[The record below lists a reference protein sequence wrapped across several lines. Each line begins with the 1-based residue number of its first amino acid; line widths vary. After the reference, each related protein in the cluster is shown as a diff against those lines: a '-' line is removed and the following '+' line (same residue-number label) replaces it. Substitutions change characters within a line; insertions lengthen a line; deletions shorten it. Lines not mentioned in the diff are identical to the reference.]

1 MQRRIELEGLS
12 NFRDLGGY
20 ATADG
25 ARVKWRTIFRSDTL
39 AALTD
44 ADMDAVCDL
53 GVTTA
58 CDLRY
63 GEERVNEPSRFL
75 GHHQVEV
82 LELGLDARPESTLLD
97 SYELAEDTAT
107 LAAAY
112 MTEGYRQYPLR
123 YAEAYRTIFRRLSD
137 GHQIVIHCTAGK
149 DRAGTASAMVLL
161 ALGVPLETV
170 FEDYLLTNQYWDRAG
185 REPPDMDPET
195 VQSVFAAREEYL
207 AAALH
212 TIDSRFGGIEAYL
225 AGHLGLDD
233 DARQALH
240 DACLE

>member
-1 MQRRIELEGLS
+1 MDRRIDLEGLS

-20 ATADG
+20 RTTDG
-25 ARVKWRTIFRSDTL
+25 GSVKWRTIFRSDTL

-44 ADMDAVCDL
+44 ADMETVCAL

-82 LELGLDARPESTLLD
+82 LELGLDARPESSLLD
-97 SYELAEDTAT
+97 SYELADDTA
-107 LAAAY
+107 AIARAY

-123 YAEAYRTIFRRLSD
+123 YAEAYRTIFRRLGD
-137 GHQIVIHCTAGK
+137 GHQVIIHCTAGK
-149 DRAGTASAMVLL
+149 DRAGTAAAMVLL

-170 FEDYLLTNQYWDRAG
+170 YEDYLLTNQFWDRAG
-185 REPPDMDPET
+185 REPPDTDPET
-195 VQSVFAAREEYL
+195 VQSVFSAREEYL

-212 TIDSRFGGIEAYL
+212 TIDSMFGGVEAYL
-225 AGHLGLDD
+225 SDHIGLDD
-233 DARQALH
+233 EARQALH
-240 DACLE
+240 DACLD